1 MNITVICD
9 VLGEANNGTTVA
21 ALNLIN
27 SLKEKGHNVKVVCP
41 DKEREG
47 QQNFFVVPVR
57 NCGFIINK
65 ILENN
70 NVKLSKPDEKIL
82 TKAIKDADAVHI
94 ICPFVLGR
102 RAIKIA
108 QKFNIPVT
116 AGFHCQAENFTAHIG
131 FMKNGLVN
139 KIVYNRFYNKVFKHC
154 DAIHYPTQFI
164 CDQFENSIKKKTKGV
179 VISNGV
185 SEEFFEHK
193 KEFCRSGEGEG
204 KFRLVCTGRFST
216 EKAQHILIEAAGMSK
231 YKDRLQIAFAGQG
244 PKKKKLQKLAEK
256 LKVDCTF
263 NFYSREK
270 LIELLCTADLYVHTS
285 YAEIE
290 AIACLEAIAC
300 GLVPVICDSDKSAT
314 KAFAL
319 DEHNLFT
326 LGSPSSLAQKIDFW
340 IENEAL
346 KKEYAQKY
354 KTMITGLRKSVC
366 MDKMEEM
373 IFGVCRA
380 KLREKIAQAEKI
392 IQEKMETEPP
402 VFVQAQTIDFE
413 EKGEVEIQGE
423 EAFKKAL

>member
-1 MNITVICD
+1 MNVTVICD

-27 SLKEKGHNVKVVCP
+27 SLIEKGHKVRVVCP

-47 QQNFFVVPVR
+47 QENFHVVPVR

-82 TKAIKDADAVHI
+82 KEAIKDADAVHI

-102 RAIKIA
+102 KAIKIA
-108 QKFNIPVT
+108 EKLNIPVT

-131 FMKNGLVN
+131 FMKNDLVN
-139 KIVYNRFYNKVFKHC
+139 KIVYNRFYNKVFKYC

-164 CDQFENSIKKKTKGV
+164 RDQFENSIKQKTKGV

-185 SEEFFEHK
+185 SEEFFTPR
-193 KEFCRSGEGEG
+193 KELSGGDNE
-204 KFRLVCTGRFST
+204 KFRLVCTGRLST
-216 EKAQHILIEAAGMSK
+216 EKAQHILIEAVSKSK
-231 YKDRLQIAFAGQG
+231 YKDKLQIAFAGQG
-244 PKKKKLQKLAEK
+244 PKKEKLQKLAEK
-256 LKVDCTF
+256 LNVDCAF

-270 LIELLCTADLYVHTS
+270 LIELLRASDLYIHTS

-300 GLVPVICDSDKSAT
+300 GLVPVICNSDKSAT

-319 DEHNLFT
+319 DENNLFT
-326 LGSPSSLAQKIDFW
+326 QNSPSSLAQKIDFW
-340 IENEAL
+340 IENDAL
-346 KKEYAQKY
+346 KKECAKKYQGMINGYA
-354 KTMITGLRKSVC
+354 RSVC

-373 IFGVCRA
+373 LFDVCRA
-380 KLREKIAQAEKI
+380 RQREKIAQAEQI
-392 IQEKMETEPP
+392 IQKKIETREKPAFADGE
-402 VFVQAQTIDFE
+402 VFEEEA
-413 EKGEVEIQGE
+413 EKGEVQME
-423 EAFKKAL
+423 EAFKEAL